1 MPKKIDFRRIPR
13 KFFKKLGSFLP
24 VGKFGGRDDIDENRY
39 FAYFILANKNLS
51 ILKEI
56 TSRHPK
62 PNEHML
68 STFQHSAIVVAISH
82 YHLWHQFQ
90 TKI

>member
-51 ILKEI
+51 IL
-56 TSRHPK
+56 
-62 PNEHML
+62 
-68 STFQHSAIVVAISH
+68 
-82 YHLWHQFQ
+82 
-90 TKI
+90 